1 MSKRALTRHPQP
13 NDRGPSSPG
22 GAVTASPTPVINPSG
37 PFALAEHRH
46 PAAIGMD
53 AVDIDFGRADHPVDM
68 DQALIAAL
76 CHDLR
81 RRQLGAVDEAF
92 RIALA
97 KRDVGR
103 GVLVE

>member
-1 MSKRALTRHPQP
+1 MSKRAPTRHPQP
-13 NDRGPSSPG
+13 NERGPSSPG

-53 AVDIDFGRADHPVDM
+53 AIDIGLARADHPVDM

-76 CHDLR
+76 RHDMLR
-81 RRQLGAVDEAF
+81 CQLGAVDEAF
-92 RIALA
+92 RIALPE
-97 KRDVGR
+97 RDVGR